1 MALINNASG
10 VYATLGFNFSDPNG
24 TVQEF
29 SANTQANLEQ
39 FPPIIKEWQATD
51 LKNNDV
57 GGYHQNPVAGYLN
70 TIKLTANTIC
80 IAIANAYTSPGNTS
94 TGGGM
99 GGGGTETPLPPSYY
113 GPNLANV
120 ATAANSIIATA
131 NSMIFHTD
139 KISGVTPMEGKDDI
153 DINPYYKTLTAYG
166 KQAIYITN
174 QTDGVVDNSP
184 ILGSLTSL
192 LVVPQFEGYASNVS
206 LYLTK
211 VNAIIAANSDPT
223 GAITGIVSGLN
234 EIQSFM
240 VERQGHDVGF
250 FTNVKNM
257 VNKFNQ
263 MKSYSSS
270 GETEKYLLNNVLG
283 TDKIKSR
290 INS

>member
-1 MALINNASG
+1 MALVNNSSG

-39 FPPIIKEWQATD
+39 FPPIISEWQATD
-51 LKNNDV
+51 LKNNDI

-70 TIKLTANTIC
+70 TIKITANTIC
-80 IAIANAYTSPGNTS
+80 IAIANAYTSPGMNS
-94 TGGGM
+94 NEPPG
-99 GGGGTETPLPPSYY
+99 PLPPSYY
-113 GPNLANV
+113 GPSLANV
-120 ATAANSIIATA
+120 ATAANSIISNTE
-131 NSMIFHTD
+131 NMIFHTD
-139 KISGVTPMEGKDDI
+139 RVSGVTSIEGKDDVL
-153 DINPYYKTLTAYG
+153 INPYYQTATSYG

-174 QTDGVVDNSP
+174 QTDGIIDNSP
-184 ILGSLTSL
+184 ILGSMTSL
-192 LVVPQFEGYASNVS
+192 LVVPQFESYASNVA

-223 GAITGIVSGLN
+223 GAITGILSGLN
-234 EIQSFM
+234 EINAFM
-240 VERQGHDVGF
+240 TERRGHDVAF
-250 FTNVKNM
+250 YANVKNM

-263 MKSYSSS
+263 MSNYSNP

>member
-10 VYATLGFNFSDPNG
+10 VYATLGFNFNDPNG
-24 TVQEF
+24 TIQEF

-57 GGYHQNPVAGYLN
+57 GGYYQNPVVAYLN
-70 TIKLTANTIC
+70 TIKITANTIC
-80 IAIANAYTSPGNTS
+80 IAIANAYTS
-94 TGGGM
+94 TGTDPITDM
-99 GGGGTETPLPPSYY
+99 ALPPSYY
-113 GPNLANV
+113 GPSLSSIT
-120 ATAANSIIATA
+120 TAANNVINAA
-131 NSMIFHTD
+131 NNMIFHTD
-139 KISGVTPMEGKDDI
+139 KVSGVTPMEGKEDTH
-153 DINPYYKTLTAYG
+153 INPYYQTLTAYG

-174 QTDGVVDNSP
+174 QTDGIVDNSP

-192 LVVPQFEGYASNVS
+192 LVVPQFNSYASNVA

-211 VNAIIAANSDPT
+211 VNTIIAANSDPT
-223 GAITGIVSGLN
+223 SAITGILSGLN
-234 EIQSFM
+234 GIKSFM
-240 VERQGHDVGF
+240 DERQGHDVAF

-263 MKSYSSS
+263 MRSFSNS
-270 GETEKYLLNNVLG
+270 GETEKYLLNNVVG

>member
-29 SANTQANLEQ
+29 SANTQANLQQ
-39 FPPIIKEWQATD
+39 FPPVIKEWQATD
-51 LKNNDV
+51 LKNNDI

-70 TIKLTANTIC
+70 TIKITANTIC
-80 IAIANAYTSPGNTS
+80 IAIANAYTSPGVDTNEPP
-94 TGGGM
+94 G
-99 GGGGTETPLPPSYY
+99 PLPPSYY
-113 GPNLANV
+113 GPSLANV
-120 ATAANSIIATA
+120 AIAANSIISNTQ
-131 NSMIFHTD
+131 NMIFHTD
-139 KISGVTPMEGKDDI
+139 KVSGVTPMEGKEDT

-174 QTDGVVDNSP
+174 QTDGIVDNSP

-192 LVVPQFEGYASNVS
+192 LVVPQFNSYASNVA

-211 VNAIIAANSDPT
+211 VNTIIAANSDPT
-223 GAITGIVSGLN
+223 GAITGILSGINELN
-234 EIQSFM
+234 AFM
-240 VERQGHDVGF
+240 IERQGHDVAF

-257 VNKFNQ
+257 INKFNQ
-263 MKSYSSS
+263 MRSFSNS
-270 GETEKYLLNNVLG
+270 GETEKYLLNNVVG
-283 TDKIKSR
+283 TDKIKTR

>member
-1 MALINNASG
+1 MALVNNASG

-39 FPPIIKEWQATD
+39 FPPIISGWQATD
-51 LKNNDV
+51 LKNNDI

-70 TIKLTANTIC
+70 TIKITANTIC
-80 IAIANAYTSPGNTS
+80 IAIANAYTSPGVDTNEPP
-94 TGGGM
+94 GL
-99 GGGGTETPLPPSYY
+99 LPPSYY
-113 GPNLANV
+113 GPSLANV
-120 ATAANSIIATA
+120 ATAANSIISNTE
-131 NSMIFHTD
+131 NMIFHTD
-139 KISGVTPMEGKDDI
+139 KVSGVTPMEGKEDT

-192 LVVPQFEGYASNVS
+192 LVVPQFESYASNVA

-211 VNAIIAANSDPT
+211 VNAIVAANSDPA
-223 GAITGIVSGLN
+223 GAITGILSGLN
-234 EIQSFM
+234 ELNAFM
-240 VERQGHDVGF
+240 IERRGHDVAF

-263 MKSYSSS
+263 MKAYSSA

>member
-10 VYATLGFNFSDPNG
+10 VYATLGFNFNDPNG
-24 TVQEF
+24 KIQEF

-57 GGYHQNPVAGYLN
+57 GGYYQNPVVAYLN
-70 TIKLTANTIC
+70 TIKITANTIC
-80 IAIANAYTSPGNTS
+80 IAIANAYTS
-94 TGGGM
+94 TG
-99 GGGGTETPLPPSYY
+99 TDVNDQPLPPSYY
-113 GPNLANV
+113 GPSLSSIT
-120 ATAANSIIATA
+120 TAANNVINAA
-131 NSMIFHTD
+131 NNMIFHTD
-139 KISGVTPMEGKDDI
+139 KVSGVTPMEGKEDTH
-153 DINPYYKTLTAYG
+153 INPYYQTLTAYG

-174 QTDGVVDNSP
+174 QTDGIVDNSP

-192 LVVPQFEGYASNVS
+192 LVEPQFNSYASNVA

-211 VNAIIAANSDPT
+211 VNTIIAANSDPT
-223 GAITGIVSGLN
+223 GAITGILSGLN
-234 EIQSFM
+234 GIKSFM
-240 VERQGHDVGF
+240 DERQGHDVAF

-263 MKSYSSS
+263 MRSFSNS
-270 GETEKYLLNNVLG
+270 GETEKYLLNNVVG

>member
-10 VYATLGFNFSDPNG
+10 VYATLGFNFNDPNG
-24 TVQEF
+24 TIQEF

-57 GGYHQNPVAGYLN
+57 GGYYQNPVVAYLN
-70 TIKLTANTIC
+70 TIKITANTIC
-80 IAIANAYTSPGNTS
+80 IAIANAYTS
-94 TGGGM
+94 TGTDPITDM
-99 GGGGTETPLPPSYY
+99 ALPPSYY
-113 GPNLANV
+113 GPSLANV
-120 ATAANSIIATA
+120 AIAANSIISNTQ
-131 NSMIFHTD
+131 NMIFHTD
-139 KISGVTPMEGKDDI
+139 KVSGVTPMEGKEDT

-174 QTDGVVDNSP
+174 QTDGIVDNSP

-192 LVVPQFEGYASNVS
+192 LVVPQFESYASNVA

-223 GAITGIVSGLN
+223 GAITGILSGINELN
-234 EIQSFM
+234 AFM
-240 VERQGHDVGF
+240 IERQGHDVAF

-263 MKSYSSS
+263 MKAYSSA

>member
-29 SANTQANLEQ
+29 SANTQANLQQ
-39 FPPIIKEWQATD
+39 FPPIINEWQATD

-57 GGYHQNPVAGYLN
+57 GSYHQNPVYDSVN
-70 TIKLTANTIC
+70 TIKIKSD
-80 IAIANAYTSPGNTS
+80 AIYQAINVATTSA
-94 TGGGM
+94 
-99 GGGGTETPLPPSYY
+99 GTDPINDTPLPPSYG
-113 GPNLANV
+113 GPSLSAV
-120 ATAANSIIATA
+120 MTAANSVTLAS
-131 NSMIFHTD
+131 NNMIFHTN
-139 KISGVTPMEGKDDI
+139 KVSGVTPMEGQADT

-174 QTDGVVDNSP
+174 QTDGIVDNSP

-192 LVVPQFEGYASNVS
+192 LVVPQFESYASNVS

>member
-1 MALINNASG
+1 
-10 VYATLGFNFSDPNG
+10 
-24 TVQEF
+24 
-29 SANTQANLEQ
+29 
-39 FPPIIKEWQATD
+39 
-51 LKNNDV
+51 
-57 GGYHQNPVAGYLN
+57 
-70 TIKLTANTIC
+70 
-80 IAIANAYTSPGNTS
+80 
-94 TGGGM
+94 
-99 GGGGTETPLPPSYY
+99 
-113 GPNLANV
+113 
-120 ATAANSIIATA
+120 
-131 NSMIFHTD
+131 MIFHTD

-174 QTDGVVDNSP
+174 QTDGIVDNSP

-192 LVVPQFEGYASNVS
+192 LVVPQFESYASNVS

-211 VNAIIAANSDPT
+211 VNQIIAANSDPT
-223 GAITGIVSGLN
+223 GAITGILSGINELN
-234 EIQSFM
+234 AFM
-240 VERQGHDVGF
+240 AERRGHDVAF

>member
-29 SANTQANLEQ
+29 SANTQANLQQ
-39 FPPIIKEWQATD
+39 FPPIINEWQATD

-57 GGYHQNPVAGYLN
+57 GEYHQNPVYDSIN
-70 TIKLTANTIC
+70 TIRIKSA
-80 IAIANAYTSPGNTS
+80 AIEQAINVATTSS
-94 TGGGM
+94 
-99 GGGGTETPLPPSYY
+99 GTDPMTEAPLPPSYG
-113 GPNLANV
+113 GPSLTAV
-120 ATAANSIIATA
+120 MTAANNVIIAA
-131 NSMIFHTD
+131 NNMIFHTN
-139 KISGVTPMEGKDDI
+139 KVSGVTSIEGKDDVH
-153 DINPYYKTLTAYG
+153 INPYYQTATSYG

-174 QTDGVVDNSP
+174 QTDGVIDNSP
-184 ILGSLTSL
+184 ILGSMTSL
-192 LVVPQFEGYASNVS
+192 LVVPQFQDYASNVTTF
-206 LYLTK
+206 LAK
-211 VNAIIAANSDPT
+211 VNTIIAANSDPT
-223 GAITGIVSGLN
+223 GAITGIVSSLN

-240 VERQGHDVGF
+240 VERQGHDVAF

-257 VNKFNQ
+257 VNRFTQ
-263 MKSYSSS
+263 MSSYSNA

>member
-29 SANTQANLEQ
+29 SANTQANLQQ
-39 FPPIIKEWQATD
+39 FPPVIKEWQATD
-51 LKNNDV
+51 LKNNDI

-70 TIKLTANTIC
+70 TIKITANTIC
-80 IAIANAYTSPGNTS
+80 IAIANAYTSTGTDGNDQ
-94 TGGGM
+94 
-99 GGGGTETPLPPSYY
+99 PLPPSYV
-113 GPNLANV
+113 GPSLTAV
-120 ATAANSIIATA
+120 STAANNVINSA
-131 NSMIFHTD
+131 NNMIFHTD
-139 KISGVTPMEGKDDI
+139 KVSGVTPMEGKEDT

-174 QTDGVVDNSP
+174 QTDGIVDNSP

-192 LVVPQFEGYASNVS
+192 LVVPQFESYASNVA

-211 VNAIIAANSDPT
+211 VNTIIAANSDPT

-234 EIQSFM
+234 EIKSFM
-240 VERQGHDVGF
+240 DERRGHDVAF

-263 MKSYSSS
+263 MKAYSSA

>member
-10 VYATLGFNFSDPNG
+10 VYATLGFNFNDPNG
-24 TVQEF
+24 TIQEF

-57 GGYHQNPVAGYLN
+57 GGYYQNPVVAYLN
-70 TIKLTANTIC
+70 TIKITANTIC
-80 IAIANAYTSPGNTS
+80 IAIANAYTS
-94 TGGGM
+94 TGTDPITDM
-99 GGGGTETPLPPSYY
+99 ALPPSYY
-113 GPNLANV
+113 GPSLSSIT
-120 ATAANSIIATA
+120 TAANNVINAA
-131 NSMIFHTD
+131 NNMIFHTD
-139 KISGVTPMEGKDDI
+139 KVSGVTPMEGKEDTH
-153 DINPYYKTLTAYG
+153 INPYYQTLTAYG

-174 QTDGVVDNSP
+174 QTDGIVDNSP

-192 LVVPQFEGYASNVS
+192 LVVPQFNSYASNVA

-211 VNAIIAANSDPT
+211 VNTIIAANSDPT
-223 GAITGIVSGLN
+223 GAITGILSGLN
-234 EIQSFM
+234 GIKSFM
-240 VERQGHDVGF
+240 DERQGHDVAF

-263 MKSYSSS
+263 MRSFSNS
-270 GETEKYLLNNVLG
+270 GETEKYLLNNVVG

>member
-29 SANTQANLEQ
+29 SANTQANLQQ
-39 FPPIIKEWQATD
+39 FPPIINEWQATD

-57 GGYHQNPVAGYLN
+57 GGYHQNPVVGYLN
-70 TIKLTANTIC
+70 TIKITANTIC
-80 IAIANAYTSPGNTS
+80 IAIANAYTS
-94 TGGGM
+94 TG
-99 GGGGTETPLPPSYY
+99 TDAYDQPLPPSYY
-113 GPNLANV
+113 GPSLANV
-120 ATAANSIIATA
+120 ATAANSIISNTE
-131 NSMIFHTD
+131 NMIFHTTRV
-139 KISGVTPMEGKDDI
+139 SGVTSIEGKEDVH
-153 DINPYYKTLTAYG
+153 INPYYQTATSYG

-184 ILGSLTSL
+184 ILGSMTSL
-192 LVVPQFEGYASNVS
+192 LVVPQFQDYASNVTS
-206 LYLTK
+206 FLAK
-211 VNAIIAANSDPT
+211 VNTIIAANSDPT

-240 VERQGHDVGF
+240 VERQGHDVAF

-257 VNKFNQ
+257 VNRFTQ
-263 MKSYSSS
+263 MSSYSNA

>member
-1 MALINNASG
+1 MALVNNSSG

-39 FPPIIKEWQATD
+39 FPPIISEWQATD
-51 LKNNDV
+51 LKNNDI

-70 TIKLTANTIC
+70 TIKITANTIC
-80 IAIANAYTSPGNTS
+80 IAIANAYTSPGMNS
-94 TGGGM
+94 NEPPG
-99 GGGGTETPLPPSYY
+99 PLPPSYY
-113 GPNLANV
+113 GPSLANV
-120 ATAANSIIATA
+120 ATAANSIISNTE
-131 NSMIFHTD
+131 NMIFHTD
-139 KISGVTPMEGKDDI
+139 RVSGVTSIEGKDDVL
-153 DINPYYKTLTAYG
+153 INPYYQTATSYG

-174 QTDGVVDNSP
+174 QTDGIVDNSP
-184 ILGSLTSL
+184 ILGSMTSL
-192 LVVPQFEGYASNVS
+192 LVVPQFESYASNVA

-223 GAITGIVSGLN
+223 GAITGILSGLN
-234 EIQSFM
+234 ELNAFM
-240 VERQGHDVGF
+240 NERRGHDVAF
-250 FTNVKNM
+250 YANVKNM

-263 MKSYSSS
+263 MSNYSNP

>member
-57 GGYHQNPVAGYLN
+57 GGYHQNPVIGHLN
-70 TIKLTANTIC
+70 IIKLTSNTIC
-80 IAIANAYTSPGNTS
+80 VAIANAYTSPGTDPMND
-94 TGGGM
+94 
-99 GGGGTETPLPPSYY
+99 TPLPPSYY
-113 GPNLANV
+113 GPSLSTV
-120 ATAANSIIATA
+120 LTAANSIIATA

-174 QTDGVVDNSP
+174 QTDGIVDNSP

-192 LVVPQFEGYASNVS
+192 LVVPQFESYASNVS

-240 VERQGHDVGF
+240 AERQGHDVGF

-283 TDKIKSR
+283 TDKIKTR

>member
-1 MALINNASG
+1 MALVNNSSG
-10 VYATLGFNFSDPNG
+10 VYATLGFNFNDPNG
-24 TVQEF
+24 KVQEF

-39 FPPIIKEWQATD
+39 FPPIISEWQATD
-51 LKNNDV
+51 LKNNDI

-99 GGGGTETPLPPSYY
+99 GGGGTETPLPPPYY
-113 GPNLANV
+113 GPSLANV
-120 ATAANSIIATA
+120 AVAANGIISNTA
-131 NSMIFHTD
+131 NMILHTD
-139 KISGVTPMEGKDDI
+139 RISGVTSIEGKDDVL
-153 DINPYYKTLTAYG
+153 INPYYQTATSYG

-174 QTDGVVDNSP
+174 QTDGIVDNSP
-184 ILGSLTSL
+184 ILGSMTSL
-192 LVVPQFEGYASNVS
+192 LVVPQFESYASNVS

-223 GAITGIVSGLN
+223 GAITGILSGINELN
-234 EIQSFM
+234 AFM
-240 VERQGHDVGF
+240 AERQGHDVAF
-250 FTNVKNM
+250 YANVKNM

-263 MKSYSSS
+263 MSNYSNP

-283 TDKIKSR
+283 TDKIKTR